1 MACASGEASGG
12 PCLKRFV
19 VTLVALG
26 VWFGCGASGSGRES
40 FEEECKS
47 GESRPCTCADGT
59 TAQQACNDVDGTFG
73 SCSCVAAAPPALPD
87 AAVDQPDLRL
97 CSSIDAGKKDGGA
110 TKKCQVCDFDVDPSE
125 ATVCPVAPACANGS
139 LGVPV
144 KPALRSDLSVYTD
157 NGTAVA
163 VDGGAT
169 TPPTSAKGTC
179 LDAQLRIRIEKLEM
193 HKGGGEGYCI
203 IEANDGVTSEAA
215 VTMKTSDLK
224 DGDEFPFPVGQGL
237 LWGQGQPE
245 CTSNNLTLTYYCF
258 KVVDNGAWTAALK
271 AMGDTATKIG
281 GSPAG
286 GGPYGWAF
294 GLGGAAANAAA
305 AAIEAAQKD
314 ENRIKVQQT
323 IPVDGLLDLT
333 NGRTWSIRTR
343 VKDGC
348 GLFGCSRDYDWELTV
363 QAWGCADRLPTPK

>member
-1 MACASGEASGG
+1 M
-12 PCLKRFV
+12 KRV
-19 VTLVALG
+19 VVALLSLG
-26 VWFGCGASGSGRES
+26 VWIGCGASGSGRPS
-40 FEEECKS
+40 LSECLS
-47 GESRPCTCADGT
+47 GESRPCDCGNGT
-59 TAQQACNDVDGTFG
+59 TSSQTCDADGTFG
-73 SCSCVAAAPPALPD
+73 ACTCEQPPILPD
-87 AAVDQPDLRL
+87 AGVDQVDKRL
-97 CSSIDAGKKDGGA
+97 CSATGTNKKDGG
-110 TKKCQVCDFDVDPSE
+110 TIKKCQICDFDFDPSE

-139 LGVPV
+139 LGA
-144 KPALRSDLSVYTD
+144 PANPKLRGDLSVYTD
-157 NGTAVA
+157 NGQPVS
-163 VDGGAT
+163 VDGGT
-169 TPPTSAKGTC
+169 TAPPVTEKGTC
-179 LDAQLRIRIEKLEM
+179 LDAQLRIRIEKLKV

-224 DGDEFPFPVGQGL
+224 DGDDFPFPVGQGT
-237 LWGQGQPE
+237 LWGQAQPE
-245 CTSNNLTLTYYCF
+245 CTSNNVTLTYYCF

-271 AMGDTATKIG
+271 AMGDTAAQIG

-305 AAIEAAQKD
+305 AAIQAAQKD

-323 IPVDGLLDLT
+323 IPVDQLLDLT

-363 QAWGCADRLPTPK
+363 QAWGCADRLPAPK